1 MRLFSALALI
11 TLLAIV
17 SISPFFKWTT
27 DTYPQQGMPD
37 VQREGGGT
45 TTSTASQV
53 TSAWQEA
60 FDYAQAY
67 LPKTGELVVKSDG
80 FGYIRVDNAYID
92 TLFPML
98 DVRQDGFRKP
108 PYFRRPEA
116 PGAHISV
123 FYENEHVRP
132 AEVGEYFNFE
142 LKRIKIVNASKDTS
156 YVILEVDAPELE
168 VLREK
173 YGLSPKLFG
182 HEFHITLAKR
192 TLHPRSRW

>member
-1 MRLFSALALI
+1 MKLFSALALI
-11 TLLAIV
+11 TILAIA
-17 SISPFFKWTT
+17 SIAPFIRWTS
-27 DTYPQQGMPD
+27 DTYPQQGT
-37 VQREGGGT
+37 QREGGGT
-45 TTSTASQV
+45 TTSTTSEV
-53 TSAWQEA
+53 TPSWQEA
-60 FDYAQAY
+60 FAYAQAN
-67 LPKTGELVVKSDG
+67 LPKTGKLVVKSDG
-80 FGYIRVDNAYID
+80 FGYLRVDNAYID

-98 DVRQDGFRKP
+98 DVRRDGFRKP

-123 FYENEHVRP
+123 FYEDEHVKP
-132 AEVGEYFNFE
+132 AEIGEHFNFE
-142 LKRIKIVNASKDTS
+142 LKRIKTVNVSKDTS

-168 VLREK
+168 ALREK